1 MELNKFFQSKGFKL
15 SVLII
20 CGLIIV
26 LAAFWAGLFIGFRQ
40 ARFSFA
46 WGENYHRNFGGPGQ
60 MMPPDLNARNFIPP
74 HGVFGKVIKI
84 DGSTLVIKGS
94 DGMEK
99 LVIVNENTAIQEFRD
114 QVQLNDLKVD
124 DEIVVIGE
132 PNDSGQIEAKLIR
145 LLPAPPALED
155 KLNNYLPLRHN
166 FRRPS

>member
-26 LAAFWAGLFIGFRQ
+26 LTAFWAGLFIGFRQ

-46 WGENYHRNFGGPGQ
+46 WGENYHRNFSGPKR
-60 MMPPDLNARNFIPP
+60 MLPFDFNARNFIPP
-74 HGVFGKVIKI
+74 HGVFGQIIKI
-84 DGSTLVIKGS
+84 DGSTLVIKGA
-94 DGMEK
+94 DAIEK
-99 LVIVNENTAIQEFRD
+99 LVTVNENTIIQKFRD
-114 QVQLNDLKVD
+114 QIQLNDLKVD

-132 PNDSGQIEAKLIR
+132 PNDLGQIEAKLIR

-155 KLNNYLPLRHN
+155 KMNNYLPLRHDW
-166 FRRPS
+166 RGAS